1 MMMNPSIKIGG
12 SFVNETITDQLKSI
26 SQVIHARYRNM
37 GDFLFSLLAGL
48 IAYAHQPRTSS
59 LNLRD
64 TLLVLLPAT
73 LI

>member
-1 MMMNPSIKIGG
+1 MMNPSIKIGG